1 MKRSD
6 ARWREMMGDEEKW
19 QGTKGVIGDEEMR
32 DEKKW
37 WEVNRREKDIMGNE
51 KM

>member
-1 MKRSD
+1 MRDEKEWLEMKRSD
-6 ARWREMMGDEEKW
+6 GR
-19 QGTKGVIGDEEMR
+19 QKGVIGDEEMR

-37 WEVNRREKDIMGNE
+37 WEVNRKEKEIMGNE